1 MYKMGKNL
9 IMTQSKGEN
18 LLFVFYFYNS
28 KGQTE
33 ESFILLKIDFLEFV
47 C

>member
-1 MYKMGKNL
+1 MYKMGKTL
-9 IMTQSKGEN
+9 IMTQSEGEN
-18 LLFVFYFYNS
+18 LFLVFYFYNS

-33 ESFILLKIDFLEFV
+33 DILY